1 MEILNISV
9 DLETKGQAFKT
20 SFKCEL
26 KEPMNSILTTE
37 QHEEI
42 KEHMCEVID
51 IMNKAIIEDL
61 KKDLP
66 GLEEIVEESIKE
78 EIEKELSQYD
88 NIEDKMLHIL
98 KELEETIRKNK

>member
-1 MEILNISV
+1 MEILNVSV
-9 DLETKGQAFKT
+9 NLETKGAEFKT

-26 KEPMNSILTTE
+26 KEPMNSILTAE
-37 QHEEI
+37 QHEEV
-42 KEHMCEVID
+42 KKHMCEVID
-51 IMNKAIIEDL
+51 IMNNAIIEDL

-66 GLEEIVEESIKE
+66 DLEEAVEETIKE